1 MKKVETYKLKKLWR
15 KLKPHIKMDN
25 KIIKFDDI
33 EIDEHKFYQYNSPIS
48 INEIDINEASFW

>member
-1 MKKVETYKLKKLWR
+1 
-15 KLKPHIKMDN
+15 MDN